1 MKKIKLTIASLL
13 IAGFSYSQAK
23 DTICS
28 MVAGNIQLEFNYYTT
43 KITEEIR
50 PVKSVTL
57 KIKNNEVLVLDLYDN
72 CKCVK
77 YNIDNK
83 QKEITTVNSLGLQ
96 KTTTVNSSD
105 TTLLFNGNKI
115 KKVIIKQPIRNE
127 KVQY

>member
-1 MKKIKLTIASLL
+1 MKKIKLTIAGLL

-28 MVAGNIQLEFNYYTT
+28 MVAGNIHFEFNYYTS
-43 KITEEIR
+43 KINTAIS
-50 PVKSVTL
+50 PVKSVKL
-57 KIKNNEVLVLDLYDN
+57 RIKNNEVLVLDLYDD
-72 CKCVK
+72 CDCVE
-77 YNIDNK
+77 YHIDNK
-83 QKEITTVNSLGLQ
+83 QKDITTVNFLGLQ

-127 KVQY
+127 KVQH

>member
-28 MVAGNIQLEFNYYTT
+28 MVAGNIHFEFNYYTS
-43 KITEEIR
+43 KINTVIS
-50 PVKSVTL
+50 PVKSVKL
-57 KIKNNEVLVLDLYDN
+57 RIKNNEILVVDLYDD
-72 CKCVK
+72 CDCVE
-77 YNIDNK
+77 YNIDKK
-83 QKEITTVNSLGLQ
+83 QKDITTINFLGLQ
-96 KTTTVNSSD
+96 KTITVNNSD

-115 KKVIIKQPIRNE
+115 KKVIIKQPIKNE

>member
-1 MKKIKLTIASLL
+1 MKKIKLTIAGLL

-28 MVAGNIQLEFNYYTT
+28 MVAGNIHFEFNYYTS
-43 KITEEIR
+43 KINTAIS
-50 PVKSVTL
+50 PVKSVKL
-57 KIKNNEVLVLDLYDN
+57 RIKNNEVLVLDLYDN
-72 CKCVK
+72 CDCVE
-77 YNIDNK
+77 YYIDNK
-83 QKEITTVNSLGLQ
+83 QKDITTINFLGLQ

>member
-1 MKKIKLTIASLL
+1 MKKIKLTIAGLL

-28 MVAGNIQLEFNYYTT
+28 MVAGNIHFEFNYYTS
-43 KITEEIR
+43 KINTAIS
-50 PVKSVTL
+50 PVKSVKL
-57 KIKNNEVLVLDLYDN
+57 RIKNNEVLVLDLYDN
-72 CKCVK
+72 CDCVE
-77 YNIDNK
+77 YYIDNK
-83 QKEITTVNSLGLQ
+83 QKDITTINFLGLQ

-127 KVQY
+127 KVQH